1 MERRP
6 LIVPVTSTATIGRR
20 PLRPVAAPVTNG
32 VTTSMMDF
40 DPAPQPYVD
49 LDHADPRFFPT
60 GSMMLDCVLAGSHG
74 PGGWGTGRIVNI
86 VGDKSTGKT
95 LLAVEAC
102 ANFVQFVPAA
112 HVRYVECESAF
123 DEEYG
128 QVIGMPP
135 EIKPVDTIRTA
146 EEFLTDLEQFCV
158 EQIKYRVPCLYVLDS
173 LDALSDDAELKR
185 KMGDNT
191 YGMGKAKMLSEGF
204 RRIISVVSKAQCTV
218 IIISQI
224 RDKINVSFGE
234 TKTRAG
240 GKALDFYAS
249 QVCWLAEVGKIK
261 RQAFGQERVIGLVVR
276 VRNRKNKLGPAHRE
290 AEQIMLFGYG
300 IDDEESMLKW
310 LVSAKVLNKADAW
323 RTEIDAARAANDR
336 VRIKELNKEL
346 RKLVWQRW
354 AQVEQKLAPVGRK
367 YEQTKNGKA

>member
-1 MERRP
+1 MARRP
-6 LIVPVTSTATIGRR
+6 LIAPVTSTAPIGRR
-20 PLRPVAAPVTNG
+20 PLRTPAPVTNG
-32 VTTSMMDF
+32 VVH
-40 DPAPQPYVD
+40 APYVD

-74 PGGWGTGRIVNI
+74 PGGWGTGRIINV

-102 ANFVQFVPAA
+102 ANFTQFVAPE

-128 QVIGMPP
+128 EVIGMPAA
-135 EIKPVDTIRTA
+135 IKPVDTIRTA
-146 EEFLTDLEQFCV
+146 EEFLTDLDNFCREQMRY
-158 EQIKYRVPCLYVLDS
+158 KTPCLYVLDS

-185 KMGDNT
+185 KLGDGT

-204 RRIISVVSKAQCTV
+204 RRIVSTIAAAKCTV

-249 QVCWLAEVGKIK
+249 QVVWLAEIGKIK
-261 RQAFGQERVIGLVVR
+261 RQALGVERVTGLNVR
-276 VRNRKNKLGPAHRE
+276 IRNRKNKLGPAHRE
-290 AEQIMLFGYG
+290 AEQVMLFGYG

-310 LVSAKVLNKADAW
+310 LVSTKVLGKADAW
-323 RTEIDAARAANDR
+323 RAEVEAARIANDR
-336 VRIKELNKEL
+336 TRMKELNYEL

-354 AQVEQKLAPVGRK
+354 SQVEEKLAPVGRK
-367 YEQTKNGKA
+367 YS